1 MRGADGKLERVNLSE
16 LKQQKA
22 MGKLN

>member
-22 MGKLN
+22 TGKLN